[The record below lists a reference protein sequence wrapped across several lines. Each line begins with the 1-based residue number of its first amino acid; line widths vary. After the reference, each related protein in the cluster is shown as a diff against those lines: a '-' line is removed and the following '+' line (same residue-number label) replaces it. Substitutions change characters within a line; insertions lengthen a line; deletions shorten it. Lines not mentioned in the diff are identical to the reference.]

1 MKKLVFIAIMATSMT
16 AFVGCG
22 STNKAT
28 VQDTKVEEVVQE
40 ETKQEDEAQETTQ
53 EETKQEDTGENSN
66 QPPITYDMLSVESE
80 LMEPDSIGNVYF
92 KGKYTNN
99 SDKILVG
106 LQYEILLKDS
116 NEKVYYDCYD
126 TVLPG
131 ETSSNFSGFGPASG
145 NKEDIEVLKESFV
158 ILNDDLSKT
167 HVELDWKLNEYTWY
181 DTNTSFG
188 EIGLEGEAPI
198 SLDKFGLSVVLD
210 EPDSLGNVYG
220 NMTYTNTFDNPI
232 TTFQA
237 EILLKDSNE
246 KVYYDC
252 YDTVLPGET
261 SPTFSGSGPST
272 QNTDDMQILSI
283 SVILRN
289 DDGTE
294 TCVKHDS
301 KTRVYEWNVRNN

>member
-131 ETSSNFSGFGPASG
+131 ETS
-145 NKEDIEVLKESFV
+145 
-158 ILNDDLSKT
+158 
-167 HVELDWKLNEYTWY
+167 
-181 DTNTSFG
+181 
-188 EIGLEGEAPI
+188 
-198 SLDKFGLSVVLD
+198 
-210 EPDSLGNVYG
+210 
-220 NMTYTNTFDNPI
+220 
-232 TTFQA
+232 
-237 EILLKDSNE
+237 
-246 KVYYDC
+246 
-252 YDTVLPGET
+252 
-261 SPTFSGSGPST
+261 PTFSGSGPST